1 MEEGQY
7 EIDPDGDAVIF
18 LEHPTVPFAVW
29 EDGGDVAILAAPG
42 GSVSLDEA
50 GDDEMFSTES
60 DEKQTETQPR
70 SSSYRVSSRHLILA
84 SAYFKGALSDRGP
97 FASRE
102 RTTEGRYVLKEQGW
116 DHEAFL
122 ILLNILHLRNKQ
134 VPKPIDL
141 EMLTKI
147 AVLVDCY
154 RCEEAIGIFVE
165 RWIET
170 IRAVC
175 PPPKTYNR
183 ELIFWIFVSWIFK
196 LPGEF
201 TQSTAV
207 AIKNCTTAE
216 INDLGIAIPQVITC
230 ALAKR
235 RSQAIESI
243 MCELH
248 RELERLSEPGYV
260 CKTSRRNSFEC
271 SAILLGALTLEM
283 KRLGY
288 LSPRPKSPFAGWCL
302 EDVVQQVS
310 KIRSPIWYDTE
321 NGHYRSYLI
330 EHDCNFKESIMKR
343 SGGIL
348 EDTKGLVLQDYTDS
362 TQDTGIN

>member
-1 MEEGQY
+1 
-7 EIDPDGDAVIF
+7 
-18 LEHPTVPFAVW
+18 
-29 EDGGDVAILAAPG
+29 
-42 GSVSLDEA
+42 
-50 GDDEMFSTES
+50 
-60 DEKQTETQPR
+60 
-70 SSSYRVSSRHLILA
+70 
-84 SAYFKGALSDRGP
+84 
-97 FASRE
+97 
-102 RTTEGRYVLKEQGW
+102 
-116 DHEAFL
+116 
-122 ILLNILHLRNKQ
+122 
-134 VPKPIDL
+134 
-141 EMLTKI
+141 MLTKI
-147 AVLVDCY
+147 AVLVHYY

-230 ALAKR
+230 KRFIVLDNHMFLLELGALAKR
-235 RSQAIESI
+235 RFQAIESI
-243 MCELH
+243 MCEIH
-248 RELERLSEPGYV
+248 KELERFSEPGYV

-288 LSPRPKSPFAGWCL
+288 SNPRPKSPFAGWCL
-302 EDVVQQVS
+302 EDIVQQVS

-321 NGHYRSYLI
+321 NRHDDSYLT

-343 SGGIL
+343 SVSIL

-362 TQDTGIN
+362 TQDTRVN